1 MVKRIVKMLFVIEI
15 PINYTPGA
23 YKIKKAK
30 DLLEDTA
37 TRKNIDLS
45 HDLSLLVNGIEI
57 LCHLD
62 YNESPISTCTFT
74 RRHKIS

>member
-1 MVKRIVKMLFVIEI
+1 VHIKL
-15 PINYTPGA
+15 
-23 YKIKKAK
+23 KKAK

-45 HDLSLLVNGIEI
+45 HDLSLLVNGIET
-57 LCHLD
+57 LRHLD